1 VEANNQQRQV
11 EGARLLGP
19 EQYQI
24 KSYGDAIE
32 LGLSRGR
39 NAMAIWH
46 DLVGSRAPQV

>member
-24 KSYGDAIE
+24 KSHAQDDKVDNVLPPKPICQQHI
-32 LGLSRGR
+32 S
-39 NAMAIWH
+39 H
-46 DLVGSRAPQV
+46 C